1 MENLFDV
8 AKYFFSKNHF
18 LTDKQIQKLVYYAYA
33 WYLVRNN
40 SSKDNITNRLCF
52 QHPEAWV
59 HGPVFYDLYEEMTY
73 NREKFVTREIDLG
86 INMQNFLNV
95 IYNVYGKYSGN
106 QLEDMTHNETPWI
119 MARLGC
125 TPNQRSR
132 QEIDDSQIYD
142 YFSN

>member
-1 MENLFDV
+1 MEKLFDI

-40 SSKDNITNRLCF
+40 PNKDNITNRLCT

-73 NREKFVTREIDLG
+73 NRLGFITREINLDV
-86 INMQNFLNV
+86 NMQNFLNV

-119 MARLGC
+119 IARFGYA
-125 TPNQRSR
+125 PNQRSR
-132 QEIDDSQIYD
+132 EEMDDAQIYE
-142 YFSN
+142 YFSK